1 MTARRLNAPLLVAL
15 LALIFTAVCAGS
27 ANASPVWKFAG
38 SELMGEETI
47 VGDATLSS
55 LTFVGLS
62 NTCKKMHYEMT
73 ISNSAGTGKAVLKAL
88 SFATCFT
95 SSPEC
100 AIKTIGAEK
109 LPWAAHL
116 ATVSSSPY
124 IVLEGIKIAIFYA
137 GELCALDGTLAVV
150 TGTAGALYDNTSET
164 FTFSA
169 ASFKATKT
177 SLKALSSAVEW
188 QGVFTTEAT
197 GAHHGQAL
205 TIS

>member
-1 MTARRLNAPLLVAL
+1 M
-15 LALIFTAVCAGS
+15 
-27 ANASPVWKFAG
+27 
-38 SELMGEETI
+38 
-47 VGDATLSS
+47 
-55 LTFVGLS
+55 
-62 NTCKKMHYEMT
+62 
-73 ISNSAGTGKAVLKAL
+73 
-88 SFATCFT
+88 
-95 SSPEC
+95 
-100 AIKTIGAEK
+100 
-109 LPWAAHL
+109 
-116 ATVSSSPY
+116 SSSPY

-137 GELCALDGTLAVV
+137 GELCVLDETLAVV

-164 FTFSA
+164 FAFSA